1 MAEYFIGQLK
11 ENEKLSKVL
20 FILEKDDTLE
30 YNLATHADIQEIS
43 LVPSEKEVLFFP
55 FSSFAIKKIQFN
67 KVKNYYEIYL

>member
-11 ENEKLSKVL
+11 ENEKLSKVV
-20 FILEKDDTLE
+20 FILKKDDTLE
-30 YNLATHADIQEIS
+30 YNLATHTGIQEIS

-67 KVKNYYEIYL
+67 

>member
-30 YNLATHADIQEIS
+30 YNLVTHTDIQEIS
-43 LVPSEKEVLFFP
+43 LVQSEKEVLFFP

>member
-11 ENEKLSKVL
+11 ENEKLSKGL

-43 LVPSEKEVLFFP
+43 LVPIKKKFYFFP
-55 FSSFAIKKIQFN
+55 FLLLI
-67 KVKNYYEIYL
+67 

>member
-30 YNLATHADIQEIS
+30 YNLATHTDIQEIS
-43 LVPSEKEVLFFP
+43 LVQSEKEVLFFSL
-55 FSSFAIKKIQFN
+55 FFFCYKENSI
-67 KVKNYYEIYL
+67 

>member
-30 YNLATHADIQEIS
+30 YNLKTHADI
-43 LVPSEKEVLFFP
+43 
-55 FSSFAIKKIQFN
+55 
-67 KVKNYYEIYL
+67 